1 MMLAT
6 TTTTTTAVNGTLSG
20 LSSSS
25 SSSDS
30 CLEIHPPSLVT
41 AHPLLPFA
49 VTAFNDGTVAVL
61 RT

>member
-1 MMLAT
+1 MMVATTAT
-6 TTTTTTAVNGTLSG
+6 TTTTTTVNGALSG
-20 LSSSS
+20 P

-30 CLEIHPPSLVT
+30 CLEIHPPSLDT